1 MENKKTKTFIS
12 LPIKENIINIPIL
25 EKIGFEKIPSDDGFV
40 MYELTPSKLK
50 QPKEKEHEPFLWNN
64 IRVSAR
70 KNAPTARGHHG
81 LTVEAQSWE
90 GKIVAKLTREK
101 DGDYFE
107 VWRKPHHSSGGAN
120 VLISKGRL
128 KSFSSC

>member
-50 QPKEKEHEPFLWNN
+50 QPKEKAWVIFME
-64 IRVSAR
+64 
-70 KNAPTARGHHG
+70 
-81 LTVEAQSWE
+81 
-90 GKIVAKLTREK
+90 
-101 DGDYFE
+101 
-107 VWRKPHHSSGGAN
+107 
-120 VLISKGRL
+120 
-128 KSFSSC
+128 